1 MTNKEIE
8 IMNYIKD
15 NYSNLEPTI
24 PIVIPSYKNR
34 EGTIIRHLEDLG
46 NSEIYIFVYE
56 DDYTKSGYNEYD
68 NKSNVHFIKINSKW
82 RSIQR
87 KRYYIQSYFMN
98 KPDIHDYI
106 MIDDDILD
114 GKIWLIDGQR
124 LVHQP
129 IKNLLGAMCYAYLQ
143 QDNRTYAGPNNCE
156 IGWGHWNSMSTKKF
170 TTNQPFY
177 QIFFVNNDY
186 IRNGGVKF
194 RDLESFGE
202 DCILYFDI
210 NESNQQVI
218 QFPWIKFAFY
228 KDNSVKY
235 SIASNELESAKVVI
249 NTIRIFGNKASLRHS
264 TKSKKYELFTKYKK
278 GKTINPYWNE
288 IEPILLDESKS
299 YVERRNEILNIVDKY
314 NKDK

>member
-1 MTNKEIE
+1 MTNKELE
-8 IMNYIKD
+8 ILNYIKD

-56 DDYTKSGYNEYD
+56 DDYTKSGYNDYD
-68 NKSNVHFIKINSKW
+68 NKPNVHFIKIHSEW

-87 KRYYIQSYFMN
+87 KRYFIQEYFKN
-98 KPDIHDYI
+98 KSDIHDYI

-114 GKIWLIDGQR
+114 GKMWTIDGQR
-124 LVHQP
+124 LIHQP

-143 QDNRTYAGPNNCE
+143 HDNRTYAGAESCE
-156 IGWGHWNSMSTKKF
+156 IAWGHWNSTPTKKY
-170 TTNQPFY
+170 TTNHS
-177 QIFFVNNDY
+177 FFQVFFISNDY
-186 IRNGGVKF
+186 IRNGGIRF

-202 DCILYFDI
+202 DCILHFDLEE
-210 NESNQQVI
+210 NNQSRI
-218 QFPWIKFAFY
+218 CFPWIKFSFY
-228 KDNSVKY
+228 KDSDKKY
-235 SIASNELESAKVVI
+235 SIASNELEGAKVVI
-249 NTIRIFGNKASLRHS
+249 NTIRIMGDKAILKQSS
-264 TKSKKYELFTKYKK
+264 KSKKYPLFTKYKK

-288 IEPILLDESKS
+288 VEPILNDDSKS
-299 YVERRNEILNIVDKY
+299 YIEMRNEILKIVDKY